1 MKYLFDDSDELPDL
15 NIDDLSGIESTFNC
29 PDCAKLYKTTK
40 SGLSRH
46 YKTKHVMTETSSK
59 LSCEK
64 LQAIIEEAAKKL
76 SEDFCFAENT
86 RSSFSSFSISSEEV
100 TVLWGSI
107 HSIFDKKMRKS
118 FIQLFMGLFSQIVCS
133 CFQA

>member
-29 PDCAKLYKTTK
+29 PDFAKLYKTTK

-46 YKTKHVMTETSSK
+46 YKTKHVMTEGSSK

-64 LQAIIEEAAKKL
+64 LQAAKSHVSLIDSWIGAAH
-76 SEDFCFAENT
+76 
-86 RSSFSSFSISSEEV
+86 
-100 TVLWGSI
+100 VLASLRGG
-107 HSIFDKKMRKS
+107 F
-118 FIQLFMGLFSQIVCS
+118 G
-133 CFQA
+133 